1 MKIGL
6 YADPHISQTSSI
18 IVGKSGDFSGRLTN
32 LINSFKWMNR
42 FFKEKGC
49 AMVVCLG
56 DMTDKPT
63 LTAEEITA
71 LSCCG
76 VENHHLLVGNHCRAD
91 KDGKINS
98 LSIFKNIYYEPTILE
113 VPGFYSHD
121 RETVRILVLP
131 YNSTPVDL
139 TQFKDSVDVILS
151 HNDIK
156 GYDFGGHVSEVG
168 YEIEDILS
176 KCKLFIN
183 GHLHN
188 GAWLIQDRVVNLGQL
203 SGMNFSSCGGQW
215 EPSVGILDTD
225 TLTLEIHENPYAYRF
240 KKEEFSTLTKLK
252 SYLDNLPESGEY
264 VLQARVPDTIAQK
277 SRKLIDQCSK
287 VVASRVLT
295 SQTKSKKSSP
305 TKRDEIKLDKSSVY
319 DKLRGFVTSQNPS
332 KYSIEKIN
340 EIIDQMEMK
349 EGAD

>member
-6 YADPHISQTSSI
+6 YADVHLSMTSSI
-18 IVGKSGDFSGRLTN
+18 IVGRSGEFSGRLN
-32 LINSFKWMNR
+32 NIIESCKWMNHL
-42 FFKEKGC
+42 FKDQDC
-49 AMVVCLG
+49 NLVVCLG
-56 DMTDKPT
+56 DLTDKT
-63 LTAEEITA
+63 SLSAEEITA
-71 LSCCG
+71 LSQCG
-76 VENHHLLVGNHCRAD
+76 LEDHHFIVGNHCRSD
-91 KDGKINS
+91 KNGEINS
-98 LSIFKNIYYEPTILE
+98 LSLFKNTYYEPCLIEIPGGRDNEVFKIL
-113 VPGFYSHD
+113 
-121 RETVRILVLP
+121 ILP

-139 TQFKDSVDVILS
+139 SQFSDGVDVILS

-156 GYDFGGHVSEVG
+156 GYDFGGHVSEAG

-188 GAWLIQDRVVNLGQL
+188 GAWLIQDRIVNLGQI

>member
-6 YADPHISQTSSI
+6 YADPHLSQTSSI

-32 LINSFKWMNR
+32 LINSFKWMND
-42 FFKEKGC
+42 FFSSMGC
-49 AMVVCLG
+49 VMTVCLG
-56 DMTDKPT
+56 DVTDKPN

-71 LSCCG
+71 LSLCG
-76 VENHHLLVGNHCRAD
+76 IEDHHLIVGNHCRAD
-91 KDGKINS
+91 KDGRINS
-98 LSIFKNIYYEPTILE
+98 LSVFKKVYYEPRILE
-113 VPGFYSHD
+113 VPGPDCS
-121 RETVRILVLP
+121 RRILILP

-139 TQFKDSVDVILS
+139 SQFEDSVDIILS

-156 GYDFGGHVSEVG
+156 GYDFGGHVSEAG
-168 YEIEDILS
+168 LELESILS
-176 KCKLFIN
+176 HCSLFVN

-188 GAWLIQDRVVNLGQL
+188 GGWLVQDRVVNLGQL

-225 TLTLEIHENPYAYRF
+225 TLSLEIYENPCAYRF
-240 KKEEFSTLTKLK
+240 KKEEFSSLTKLK
-252 SYLDNLPESGEY
+252 GYLDNLPENGEY

-295 SQTKSKKSSP
+295 LQTKSKKTSV
-305 TKRDEIKLDKSSVY
+305 KRDEIKLDKTSVY

-340 EIIDQMEMK
+340 EIIDHMEMK
-349 EGAD
+349 EGAE